1 MRGARTSS
9 SWTTTR
15 ARPAGKTLAPPNP
28 GRPRPTTTTPTTTHR
43 CAIRSVNVNATT
55 RRRAILVTTL
65 TVATHM
71 IVRRRRATLVTFPR
85 ATPTTDRPGFG
96 VGLATT
102 VLRERERDLSLTHSL
117 SLSHTPRGESRSG
130 GAPFASRLHH
140 ISRRSTSD
148 RQSDSGLMNRQWL
161 SSLLSSIPRPASSFQ
176 GLGRMVGV
184 CCVLA

>member
-1 MRGARTSS
+1 MRGARKSS

-28 GRPRPTTTTPTTTHR
+28 GRPRPTTPTPTTTHR

-65 TVATHM
+65 TGATHM
-71 IVRRRRATLVTFPR
+71 IVRRRRATLVTVPR
-85 ATPTTDRPGFG
+85 ATP
-96 VGLATT
+96 TT

-148 RQSDSGLMNRQWL
+148 RRSDSGLMNRQWL

-176 GLGRMVGV
+176 GLGRRVLRVGV
-184 CCVLA
+184 ISGGETARRE